1 MVKNGLF
8 NDEQLGRLK
17 VTTDQPFKNEHGIY
31 HALVS
36 YGGRS
41 FSILRGSDLEMIYDS
56 GNDIEQR
63 ILELLPER
71 FNADYQDYNDIEVD
85 GRSDDKGPEV
95 ENVVVGQVGSHSYAF
110 VGLERVGGI
119 MIYDITNPY
128 EPYFVKYLY
137 DPGNKD
143 ISPEGITFESAEE
156 SPNGKPLL
164 IASFEVSGTTST
176 WELDDLLSENEG
188 ETPSDDTTD
197 NDTSKENDD
206 TSNIDDNHTSDVD
219 SNQTTGDTSSK
230 DNGKIEDMAS
240 PVKDEANQSDTITK
254 DNAHSQKLTHHSDD
268 MNQGTHSSRPL
279 VEDNTQPMHHH
290 DMKHESTQ
298 SGDTHEMKDK
308 HVHYPMNN
316 AKYTYHRQH
325 ELHHEHTQPMT
336 ILSHTVDA
344 INNSTSAMH
353 SMKHATHKDNKHV
366 QHLPQTGQH
375 DTTTTLWSVLVGGL
389 GLAFL
394 RKRKTSKIEQ

>member
-1 MVKNGLF
+1 
-8 NDEQLGRLK
+8 
-17 VTTDQPFKNEHGIY
+17 
-31 HALVS
+31 
-36 YGGRS
+36 
-41 FSILRGSDLEMIYDS
+41 MIYDS

-230 DNGKIEDMAS
+230 RQWQNRRYG
-240 PVKDEANQSDTITK
+240 V
-254 DNAHSQKLTHHSDD
+254 
-268 MNQGTHSSRPL
+268 SS
-279 VEDNTQPMHHH
+279 
-290 DMKHESTQ
+290 
-298 SGDTHEMKDK
+298 
-308 HVHYPMNN
+308 
-316 AKYTYHRQH
+316 
-325 ELHHEHTQPMT
+325 
-336 ILSHTVDA
+336 
-344 INNSTSAMH
+344 
-353 SMKHATHKDNKHV
+353 
-366 QHLPQTGQH
+366 
-375 DTTTTLWSVLVGGL
+375 
-389 GLAFL
+389 
-394 RKRKTSKIEQ
+394 